1 MTASAVQM
9 LRPTCRTL
17 GTLLAALALLAGSA
31 PGAAA
36 NEDEIYIVQTNAA
49 GDNVHLID
57 PATKKIVAEIT
68 GVEVIHEVAAAADGS
83 KLYLSNEST
92 HALDMAVRPPRGLYR
107 FRVTD
112 VTETSVVI
120 GEVEEDVLLFF

>member
-17 GTLLAALALLAGSA
+17 GTSLAALALLAGSA

-49 GDNVHLID
+49 SDDVHLID
-57 PATKKIVAEIT
+57 PATNKIVAEIT
-68 GVEVIHEVAAAADGS
+68 GVEVIHEVAAAPDGS

-92 HALDMAVRPPRGLYR
+92 HALDMAVRPPAASTASALP
-107 FRVTD
+107 
-112 VTETSVVI
+112 TSRRRAS
-120 GEVEEDVLLFF
+120 